1 MKKKNS
7 SYNATAISALEKKYG
22 VTKQFIRQC
31 LRGDRTSRTA
41 DSIITDYKELEKEID
56 ALIEKQ

>member
-1 MKKKNS
+1 MVKKNN
-7 SYNATAISALEKKYG
+7 SYNTTAVNALEKKYD
-22 VTKQFIRQC
+22 VSKQFIRQC

-41 DSIITDYKELEKEID
+41 DSISADYKELVKEID

>member
-1 MKKKNS
+1 MKKKNN
-7 SYNATAISALEKKYG
+7 SYNVTAISALEKKYD

-41 DSIITDYKELEKEID
+41 DTIISDYKELVKEIESI
-56 ALIEKQ
+56 IEKQ